1 MSALIQTPD
10 ENLRQAVFTI
20 CQTKEH
26 LHDWVKFYLDLDLP
40 DCIVCDDDVKF
51 PPSNSCPMDLL
62 WELYQKALDGQ
73 DEKYM
78 QVLLYAARDSY
89 KTIVAS
95 VIELLALFH
104 LKRNPFHVAAI
115 EAQAK
120 RATYYMQKYLKRP
133 YLRDYLISKNERVI
147 EVCWYNS
154 TDGGRLTPAQYHDL
168 ADAEKTFWTEERYKV
183 EILVATLKSLNS
195 GHSSLLVED
204 ELDLCPALPLE
215 EAKMIP
221 SEGEVNRELPMTLML
236 SSRKFARGPIQDV
249 LDNVNNPDMDPVVVR
264 HWNIID
270 VTAACPVERHLPQEP
285 KIPIWYSD
293 NKLTAISDEQYQ
305 QLSPQAKGDFVL
317 QEGYAGCLKN
327 CKIFAACRGRL
338 ATKQTSTSKLLKSVR
353 TVQSTFRKLRL
364 VEIAKSQLLNRKPSG
379 EGMVYPTFD
388 PVVHMLTPTQ
398 IAEMMSGES
407 QPPMGKAELIAFAK
421 AHGAEFF
428 GGMDFGFTH
437 CFAVV
442 VGFRWGNMFFIIE
455 AQEVP
460 ELSPSEQI
468 DLCRPIHEN
477 LDPFWYAD
485 TQAPGAIKDF
495 RKAGMRMS
503 DWKKKPNSVLDGIR
517 VVQSMLTPI
526 LGAPPNLYLM
536 KDDEGVE
543 VLAKRLAK
551 YHWMLDTEGRP
562 TAVPDETDDD
572 LCDAIRYVV
581 MNLFA
586 PKGAIVVGTEKPIGT
601 TMVAG
606 QNTEPLPIKDPTDFD
621 PGQTP
626 TVSNYLSY
634 YISQSLGGN
643 PDQRNGKASGRKG
656 KILYDFS

>member
-1 MSALIQTPD
+1 MSDAVPTD
-10 ENLRQAVFTI
+10 AENLRQAVFTI

-40 DCIVCDDDVKF
+40 DCIVCDDDVKH

-62 WELYQKALDGQ
+62 WELYTKALDGQ
-73 DEKYM
+73 DDTFM

-95 VIELLALFH
+95 VFETLALFH

-133 YLRDYLISKNERVI
+133 YLRDYLVSRNERTI
-147 EVCWYNS
+147 EVCWYNGS
-154 TDGGRLTPAQYHDL
+154 DGRRLTPIQHHDL
-168 ADAEKTFWTEERYKV
+168 AEADKPLWTEERYKV

-221 SEGEVNRELPMTLML
+221 SEGHVNRELPMTLML

-249 LDNVNNPDMDPVVVR
+249 LDSVNNPDMDPIQIR

-270 VTAACPVERHLPQEP
+270 VTAACPPKRHLPEEP
-285 KIPIWYSD
+285 KIPIWYSE
-293 NKLTAISDEQYQ
+293 NRLAAISQEQYDE
-305 QLSPQAKGDFVL
+305 LTPQGKGDYEKD
-317 QEGYAGCLKN
+317 EGYVGCLKN

-338 ATKQTSTSKLLKSVR
+338 ATKQKSQSRLLKSVR
-353 TVQSTFRKLRL
+353 TVQRTFRSLKI
-364 VEIAKSQLLNRKPSG
+364 VDIAKSQLLNWKPSG

-388 PVVHMLTPTQ
+388 PGVHMLTARQ
-398 IAEMMSGES
+398 IAELMTGEP
-407 QPPMGKAELIAFAK
+407 QQEMGKADLIAFAK
-421 AHGAEFF
+421 SRGAEFF
-428 GGMDFGFTH
+428 GGMDFGYTH
-437 CFAVV
+437 CFAYV
-442 VGFRWGNMFFIIE
+442 VGFRWGNLFFIVD

-468 DLCRPIHEN
+468 DLCRPIHES

-485 TQAPGAIKDF
+485 TAQPGSIKDF
-495 RKAGMRMS
+495 RKAGFRMS

-517 VVQSMLTPI
+517 VVRSMMTPI
-526 LGAPPNLYLM
+526 LGAPPNFFIL
-536 KDDEGVE
+536 KDDEGCE
-543 VLAKRLAK
+543 TLSKRIAK
-551 YHWMLDTEGRP
+551 YHWMLDSEGRP

-572 LCDAIRYVV
+572 SCDAVRYVL

-586 PKGAIVVGTEKPIGT
+586 PRGSIQFAGEEQPKIAAP
-601 TMVAG
+601 G
-606 QNTEPLPIKDPTDFD
+606 QNTEPAPYPTDPTEFD
-621 PGQTP
+621 PGRPP
-626 TVSNYLSY
+626 TVHNYLSY
-634 YISQSLGGN
+634 YISGALGGN
-643 PDQRNGKASGRKG
+643 SDQRPGKSSGKRG
-656 KILYDFS
+656 KIFYDFG